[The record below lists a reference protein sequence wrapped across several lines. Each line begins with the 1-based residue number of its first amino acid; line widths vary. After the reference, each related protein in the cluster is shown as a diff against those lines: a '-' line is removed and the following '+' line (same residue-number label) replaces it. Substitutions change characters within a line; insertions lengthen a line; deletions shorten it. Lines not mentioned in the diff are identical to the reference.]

1 MNYLIVVTK
10 YGKIK
15 RVKTSLIKTHRE
27 QEFSGN
33 VTGVELDMEDR
44 VVAIAIENVEEKEE
58 KKYEKEIVITYEEV
72 L

>member
-1 MNYLIVVTK
+1 MNYLIVATK

-15 RVKTSLIKTHRE
+15 RVRTSLIKTYGE
-27 QEFSGN
+27 EPFDGN
-33 VTGVELDMEDR
+33 VTGVELDMTDR

-58 KKYEKEIVITYEEV
+58 KKNEKEIVITYELE